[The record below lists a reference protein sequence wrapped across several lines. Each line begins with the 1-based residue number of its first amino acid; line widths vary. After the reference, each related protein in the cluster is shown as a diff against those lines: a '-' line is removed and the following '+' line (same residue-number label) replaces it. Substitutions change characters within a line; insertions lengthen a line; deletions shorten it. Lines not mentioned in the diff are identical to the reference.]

1 MTQDPLVSTD
11 WLFDHLAAPD
21 VRIVDA
27 SWFMPGSE
35 RNPRNEYEQSHI
47 PGAVFFDIDEISDTD
62 SPLPHMAPSPEKF
75 SSRMRKMG
83 IGDGYRVVIYDSQ
96 GVFSA
101 PRVWWT
107 LRLMGHEDVVVLDG
121 GLPKWLAEGR
131 PTEDMP
137 PPPRERH
144 FTARLNSDLVRDAG
158 QVLRALGNGREQLL
172 DARPAGRFT
181 GEVPEPRAGLRGGH
195 MPGARNLPAGTL
207 SAADGTFLAADKLE
221 AAFIRAG
228 IDLSKPVV
236 TTCGSGITA
245 SILALGLARL
255 GHWRTAVYDGSWS
268 EWGGRE
274 DLPVAT
280 GPA

>member
-11 WLFDHLAAPD
+11 WLFEHLSAPD

-27 SWFMPGSE
+27 SWFMPGSD
-35 RNPRNEYEQSHI
+35 RDPRAEYEAVHI

-62 SPLPHMAPSPEKF
+62 SSLPHMAPSPEKF

-83 IGDGYRVVIYDSQ
+83 IGDGNRVVVYDSQ

-121 GLPKWLAEGR
+121 GLRKWLAEGR
-131 PTEDMP
+131 PVEDLA
-137 PPPRERH
+137 PPPRDRH
-144 FTARLNSDLVRDAG
+144 FTARLNADLVRDSA
-158 QVLRALGNGREQLL
+158 QVLRALEVGREQVL
-172 DARPAGRFT
+172 DARPPGRFT
-181 GEVPEPRAGLRGGH
+181 GEVAEPRAGLRSGH
-195 MPGARNLPAGTL
+195 MPGAHNLPASTL
-207 SAADGTFLAADKLE
+207 SAPDGTFLGADQLE
-221 AAFIRAG
+221 AAFVKAG
-228 IDLSKPVV
+228 IDLSRPVV

-255 GHWRTAVYDGSWS
+255 GHWRTAIYDGSWT

-274 DLPVAT
+274 DLPVVT

>member
-11 WLFDHLAAPD
+11 WLFEHLSAPD

-27 SWFMPGSE
+27 SWFMPGSD
-35 RNPRNEYEQSHI
+35 RDPRAEYEAVHI

-83 IGDGYRVVIYDSQ
+83 IGDGNRVVVYDSQ

-121 GLPKWLAEGR
+121 GLRKWLAEGR
-131 PTEDMP
+131 PVEDLA
-137 PPPRERH
+137 PPPRDRH
-144 FTARLNSDLVRDAG
+144 FTARLNADLVRDSA
-158 QVLRALGNGREQLL
+158 QVLRALEVGREQVL

-181 GEVPEPRAGLRGGH
+181 GEVAEPRAGLRSGH
-195 MPGARNLPAGTL
+195 MPGAHNLPASTL
-207 SAADGTFLAADKLE
+207 SAPDGTFLGADQLE
-221 AAFIRAG
+221 AAFIKAG
-228 IDLSKPVV
+228 IDLSRPVV

-255 GHWRTAVYDGSWS
+255 GHWRTAIYDGSWS

-274 DLPVAT
+274 DLPVVT

>member
-1 MTQDPLVSTD
+1 MTQDPLVTTD
-11 WLFDHLAAPD
+11 WLFDHLSAPD

-35 RNPRNEYEQSHI
+35 RNPRAEYEQAHI

-83 IGDGYRVVIYDSQ
+83 IGDGNRVVVYDSQ
-96 GVFSA
+96 GVFSSA
-101 PRVWWT
+101 RVWWT

-137 PPPRERH
+137 PPPRDRH
-144 FTARLNSDLVRDAG
+144 FTARYNSDLVRDYN
-158 QVLRALGNGREQLL
+158 QVLRVLGNGREQVL

-181 GEVPEPRAGLRGGH
+181 GEVPEPRPGLRGGH

-207 SAADGTFLAADKLE
+207 SVADGTFLPADQLE
-221 AAFIRAG
+221 AAFVKAG
-228 IDLSKPVV
+228 IDLTRPVV

-245 SILALGLARL
+245 AILALGLARL
-255 GHWRTAVYDGSWS
+255 GHWRTAIYDGSWS
-268 EWGGRE
+268 EWGGRDE
-274 DLPVAT
+274 LPVVT

>member
-1 MTQDPLVSTD
+1 
-11 WLFDHLAAPD
+11 LFEHLSAPD

-27 SWFMPGSE
+27 SWFMPGSP
-35 RNPRNEYEQSHI
+35 RNPRAEYEECHI

-83 IGDGYRVVIYDSQ
+83 IGDGYRVVVYDSQ

-131 PTEDMP
+131 PTQDMP
-137 PPPRERH
+137 PPPRDRH

-158 QVLRALGNGREQLL
+158 QVMRALGNGREQLL

-195 MPGARNLPAGTL
+195 MPGAFNLPAGTL
-207 SAADGTFLAADKLE
+207 SAADGTFLPADKLKE
-221 AAFIRAG
+221 AFIKAG
-228 IDLSKPVV
+228 IDLSRPVV

-245 SILALGLARL
+245 SILAMGLARL

-274 DLPVAT
+274 DLPVVT
-280 GPA
+280 GAA

>member
-11 WLFDHLAAPD
+11 WLFAHLSAPD

-35 RNPRNEYEQSHI
+35 RNPRAEYELAHI
-47 PGAVFFDIDEISDTD
+47 PGAVFFDIDEISDKE

-83 IGDGYRVVIYDSQ
+83 IGDGNRVVVYDSQ

-137 PPPRERH
+137 PPPRDRH

-158 QVLRALGNGREQLL
+158 QVMRALGNGREQLL

-207 SAADGTFLAADKLE
+207 SAADGTFLPADKLE
-221 AAFIRAG
+221 AAFIKAG

-274 DLPVAT
+274 DLPVVT

>member
-1 MTQDPLVSTD
+1 MTQDPLVTTD
-11 WLFDHLAAPD
+11 WLFDHLSAPD

-35 RNPRNEYEQSHI
+35 RNARAEYAEAHI

-83 IGDGYRVVIYDSQ
+83 IGDGNRVVVYDSQ

-131 PTEDMP
+131 PVEDMP
-137 PPPRERH
+137 PPPRDRH
-144 FTARLNSDLVRDAG
+144 FTARFNSDLVRDFS
-158 QVLRALGNGREQLL
+158 QVLRVLGNGREQVL

-195 MPGARNLPAGTL
+195 MPGAYNLPAGTL
-207 SAADGTFLAADKLE
+207 SSADGTFLPADQLE
-221 AAFIRAG
+221 AAFTKAA

-268 EWGGRE
+268 EWGGRD
-274 DLPVAT
+274 DLPVVT

>member
-11 WLFDHLAAPD
+11 WLFEHLSAPD

-27 SWFMPGSE
+27 SWFMPGSD
-35 RNPRNEYEQSHI
+35 RDPRAEYEAVHI

-83 IGDGYRVVIYDSQ
+83 IGDGNRVVVYDSQ

-121 GLPKWLAEGR
+121 GLRKWLAEGR
-131 PTEDMP
+131 PVEDLA
-137 PPPRERH
+137 PPPRDRH
-144 FTARLNSDLVRDAG
+144 FTARLNAELVRDYA
-158 QVLRALGNGREQLL
+158 QVLRALEVGREQVL

-181 GEVPEPRAGLRGGH
+181 GEVAEPRAGLRSGH
-195 MPGARNLPAGTL
+195 MPGAHNLPASTL
-207 SAADGTFLAADKLE
+207 SAPDGTFLGADQLE
-221 AAFIRAG
+221 AAFIKAG
-228 IDLSKPVV
+228 IDLSRPVV

-255 GHWRTAVYDGSWS
+255 GHWRTAIYDGSWS

-274 DLPVAT
+274 DLPVVT